1 MYRIK
6 IKPLSVNDAWKGRRF
21 RTDKYKAYQIE
32 MLYTLPKLDIP
43 KGIKLELNIHVGFSS
58 KGSDL
63 DNVCK
68 PFQDILS
75 KKYGFNDNQIYK
87 LTMTKGIV
95 PKKDEF
101 ISFEICEYATQ
112 HTKP

>member
-1 MYRIK
+1 MDWQKIN

-21 RTDKYKAYQIE
+21 RSDKYKYYQNE
-32 MLYTLPKLDIP
+32 LYYLLPKIDIP
-43 KGIKLELNIHVGFSS
+43 RGDNLQLNIHVGFSS

-75 KKYGFNDNQIYK
+75 KKYGFNDNRIYK
-87 LTMTKGIV
+87 LIMTKEIVKKGNDFIDFSIGI
-95 PKKDEF
+95 
-101 ISFEICEYATQ
+101 IN
-112 HTKP
+112 

>member
-1 MYRIK
+1 MKIN
-6 IKPLSVNDAWKGRRF
+6 IKPLSVNKAWKGKRF
-21 RTDKYKAYQIE
+21 KSNMYKVYEIE
-32 MLYTLPKLDIP
+32 LLYKLPKLNIP
-43 KGIKLELNIHVGFSS
+43 KKIKLELNIHVGFSS

-87 LTMTKGIV
+87 LIMTKEIV
-95 PKKDEF
+95 PKKAEF
-101 ISFEICEYATQ
+101 ISFNISEYAL
-112 HTKP
+112 